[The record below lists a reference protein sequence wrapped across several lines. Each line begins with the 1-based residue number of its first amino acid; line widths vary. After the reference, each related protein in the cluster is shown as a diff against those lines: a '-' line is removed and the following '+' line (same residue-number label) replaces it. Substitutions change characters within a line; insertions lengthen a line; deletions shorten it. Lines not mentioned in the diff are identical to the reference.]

1 MNKPLLL
8 QMDHIHKSFPGV
20 QALDDVS
27 FDLRQGEAHALVG
40 ENGAGKSTLIKI
52 LGGVYIQDQGRIS
65 ISGAEA
71 VIRQPSD
78 ALKNGVSI
86 IYQEFSL
93 VPVASVAENIFL
105 GMEPRRGPLGIYID
119 RKKMFAE
126 ARRLLNDIGKPNI
139 QSDTPVERLTVAQQ
153 QIVEIVK
160 ALNRQSR
167 ILVMDEP
174 TAVLT
179 QEETETLFEIVNRL
193 KSSGTS
199 VIYISHRLDEIFRI
213 CDRATVLRDGCRID
227 TVNIGDGKVSKD
239 DLIRMMVGRDL
250 GNLFRIPAR
259 TSCGEICLN
268 AEHLTRRGEFTD
280 ISFTLKK
287 GEILGFSGLV
297 GAGRTEVM
305 KAIFGLSKLD
315 TGTIKFHGKNVVVT
329 NPRDAIQ
336 LKFGFVPED
345 RKREGLVLVHSMKTN
360 VTQATMRKYSR
371 MGFLRETRQARA
383 AREYIEKLNIKPPLP
398 ERDMKDFSGGNQQKV
413 VIAKWLDNAPELL
426 ILDEPTRGVDVGAKQ
441 EIYAIIKELADSG
454 VSIMVVSSEMEEIL
468 GLCDRIIVMH
478 EGRMRGEFGREE
490 ATQEKLLYAAS
501 GN

>member
-1 MNKPLLL
+1 
-8 QMDHIHKSFPGV
+8 
-20 QALDDVS
+20 
-27 FDLRQGEAHALVG
+27 
-40 ENGAGKSTLIKI
+40 
-52 LGGVYIQDQGRIS
+52 
-65 ISGAEA
+65 
-71 VIRQPSD
+71 
-78 ALKNGVSI
+78 
-86 IYQEFSL
+86 
-93 VPVASVAENIFL
+93 
-105 GMEPRRGPLGIYID
+105 
-119 RKKMFAE
+119 
-126 ARRLLNDIGKPNI
+126 
-139 QSDTPVERLTVAQQ
+139 
-153 QIVEIVK
+153 
-160 ALNRQSR
+160 
-167 ILVMDEP
+167 
-174 TAVLT
+174 
-179 QEETETLFEIVNRL
+179 
-193 KSSGTS
+193 
-199 VIYISHRLDEIFRI
+199 
-213 CDRATVLRDGCRID
+213 
-227 TVNIGDGKVSKD
+227 
-239 DLIRMMVGRDL
+239 MMVGRDL
-250 GNLFRIPAR
+250 GNLFSIPAR
-259 TSCGEICLN
+259 TSCSEICLK
-268 AEHLTRRGEFTD
+268 AERLTRRGEFTD

-315 TGTIKFHGKNVVVT
+315 AGTIEFHGKNAVIA

-345 RKREGLVLVHSMKTN
+345 RKREGLILMHSMKTN

-383 AREYIEKLNIKPPLP
+383 AGEYIEKLNIKPPLP

-441 EIYAIIKELADSG
+441 EIYTIIKELADSG

-478 EGRMRGEFGREE
+478 EGRIRGEFSRAE